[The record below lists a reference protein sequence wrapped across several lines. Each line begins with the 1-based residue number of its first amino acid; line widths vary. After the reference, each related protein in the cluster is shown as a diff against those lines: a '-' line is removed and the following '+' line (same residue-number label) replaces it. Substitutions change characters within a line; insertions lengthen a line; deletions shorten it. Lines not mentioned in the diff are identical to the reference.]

1 MKKLSKDVK
10 INVTNSNFITYNNCN
25 QKTKIMENVVGIE
38 SDLRKIFESYTDEEL
53 QIFNGDNEETLK
65 NWNRENA
72 IEEAIESLMEE
83 TDFDD

>member
-1 MKKLSKDVK
+1 MK
-10 INVTNSNFITYNNCN
+10 
-25 QKTKIMENVVGIE
+25 NVVGIE
-38 SDLRKIFESYTDEEL
+38 SDLRKRFESYTDEEL